1 MASVPFA
8 PSKRPD
14 SPNAPPTNSDRSVSH
29 LSDDG
34 VKEKLQKLE
43 AAQAR
48 MQKILDDDNKFGNEC
63 EEVFTEF
70 RRPVVQLR
78 NNPDALDKWLD
89 KKTPVRFMCKFC
101 KARPPY
107 HNRCEEVLKV
117 LMLSDAWKKTFQE
130 DPEADALPEAIA
142 ADLMDHKKP
151 PGADV
156 VAVVQR
162 CSRAQV
168 LVNAESGLWQQVG
181 RGLFVCVSFGINAC
195 EEKVQQVARSL
206 LTAPLSN
213 SDRAGKPE
221 SVLAICKRGEEQGI
235 VLVLQPSLSSE
246 VEAGAAEVA
255 SSKDCGEDKR
265 ENFYK
270 CLADALTAAAN
281 EHLGSL
287 AGACL
292 PKIVAA
298 KSNNGT
304 QSWEVNSDGMM
315 HSFNF

>member
-1 MASVPFA
+1 MAALPVASSKGPASPSVP
-8 PSKRPD
+8 
-14 SPNAPPTNSDRSVSH
+14 TTSDRSGYN
-29 LSDDG
+29 LSDAG
-34 VKEKLQKLE
+34 VAEKLQKLE
-43 AAQAR
+43 AAQDR
-48 MQKILDDDNKFGNEC
+48 MKRLLDDDNQFANYC

-78 NNPDALDKWLD
+78 NSPDALDKWLD
-89 KKTPVRFMCKFC
+89 KTTPVRFMCKFC

-117 LMLSDAWKKTFQE
+117 LMLSDAWKKTFQA
-130 DPEADALPEAIA
+130 DPEADALPSAIA
-142 ADLMDHKKP
+142 TDLMEKP

-168 LVNAESGLWQQVG
+168 LVNAERSLWQQVG
-181 RGLFVCVSFGINAC
+181 RGLFVCVSFGSNAS
-195 EEKVQQVARSL
+195 EEKVKQVARSL

-213 SDRAGKPE
+213 SDKAGKPE
-221 SVLAICKRGEEQGI
+221 SVITVCKRGEEQGI

-265 ENFYK
+265 EAFYK
-270 CLADALTAAAN
+270 CLEDALTAAAN

-287 AGACL
+287 AGVSL

-298 KSNNGT
+298 KGNNGT

-315 HSFNF
+315 HSFSF